1 MKKIFALVLGLS
13 LAFGA
18 FAQEKKTTIKAG
30 DVSFGVNINPMTAFA
45 EKKWQPKDGAFS
57 GEFVDEVG
65 KTPAQMYILSKDPVA
80 SFKLSY
86 HMTESVAVRAQLG
99 ITGSVIN
106 HRDYVQDDQA
116 VYLNPDSQNQVFD
129 EVSSKLNA
137 GSLSLALEMTKGK
150 GSLKFNGAIG
160 LLYAIAGGSM
170 DFTYGNPF
178 NKDWNGNVPTSSA
191 YTQKYDSVN
200 KKGVADDLNDGY
212 PMGKLGINDYARPI
226 KRFNVGYTN
235 ALGLVVD
242 MGIEWFFAGQMSLG
256 AAVTFTPIMVM
267 FQPQTY
273 TTYEAY
279 TSYAVQGGSNTGS
292 VIEFNKLVS
301 PGSTG
306 LLYGTDN
313 FGLRLSL
320 NYYL

>member
-1 MKKIFALVLGLS
+1 MKKIFVIALTLVLS
-13 LAFGA
+13 LGA
-18 FAQEKKTTIKAG
+18 TAQEKKTTIKAG
-30 DVSFGVNINPMTAFA
+30 DLSIGINVNPMSAFGKA
-45 EKKWQPKDGAFS
+45 KWQPEDGAFS
-57 GEFVDEVG
+57 GDYVDGIG
-65 KTPAQMYILSKDPVA
+65 KKPAQMYILSKDPVA
-80 SFKLSY
+80 SFKLRY
-86 HMTESVAVRAQLG
+86 HMTESVALRAQLG

-106 HRDYVQDDQA
+106 HKQYVKDDQA

-129 EVSSKLNA
+129 VVTSKLNA
-137 GSLSLALEMTKGK
+137 GSLGLALEFIK
-150 GSLKFNGAIG
+150 GSGPLKFNASVG

-170 DFTYGNPF
+170 DFSYGNPF

-191 YTQKYDSVN
+191 FTQN
-200 KKGVADDLNDGY
+200 AGAPADLNDGY
-212 PMGKLGINDYARPI
+212 PVGKLGVQYARPL

-235 ALGLVVD
+235 AVGLTVD
-242 MGIEWFFAGQMSLG
+242 MGIEWFFSGSMSLG

-273 TTYEAY
+273 TTYEGY
-279 TSYAVQGGSNTGS
+279 TDLAVAGGSDEGS

-306 LLYGTDN
+306 LLYGTNN

>member
-13 LAFGA
+13 LALGA

-30 DVSFGVNINPMTAFA
+30 DISFGVNINPMTAFA
-45 EKKWQPKDGAFS
+45 KQTWQPEDGAFS
-57 GEFVDEVG
+57 GDFINSVG

-80 SFKLSY
+80 SFKLRF
-86 HMTESVAVRAQLG
+86 HMSENVAFRAQLG

-116 VYLNPDSQNQVFD
+116 VYLNPESQNQVYD

-137 GSLSLALEMTKGK
+137 GSLSLALEMTEGK
-150 GSLKFNGAIG
+150 GPLKFNAAIG

-170 DFTYGNPF
+170 DFAYGNPF
-178 NKDWNGNVPTSSA
+178 NSDWNGNVPTSSP
-191 YTQKYDSVN
+191 YTQKYNAEQSKN
-200 KKGVADDLNDGY
+200 MAADLNDGY
-212 PMGKLGINDYARPI
+212 PVGRLGVSYARPI
-226 KRFNVGYTN
+226 KRFNAGYTN

-242 MGIEWFFAGQMSLG
+242 MGVEWFFTGKMSLG
-256 AAVTFTPIMVM
+256 AALTFTPIMVM

-279 TSYAVQGGSNTGS
+279 TSYAVQGGSNHGS

-313 FGLRLSL
+313 FGIRLSL
-320 NYYL
+320 NYYLW

>member
-1 MKKIFALVLGLS
+1 MKKIFAILLALS
-13 LAFGA
+13 VALGA

-30 DVSFGVNINPMTAFA
+30 DISFGVNINPMTAFS
-45 EKKWQPKDGAFS
+45 EKNWQPEDGAFS
-57 GEFVDEVG
+57 GEFVDGVG

-80 SFKLSY
+80 SFKLRF
-86 HMTESVAVRAQLG
+86 HMSESVAVRAQLG

-116 VYLNPDSQNQVFD
+116 VYLNPESQNQVFD

-137 GSLSLALEMTKGK
+137 GSFTLALEMTEGK

-160 LLYAIAGGSM
+160 VMYAIAGGSM
-170 DFTYGNPF
+170 DFAYGNPF
-178 NKDWNGNVPTSSA
+178 NKDWNNNVPTSSPF
-191 YTQKYDSVN
+191 TQKYNAEQSKN
-200 KKGVADDLNDGY
+200 MAADLNDGY
-212 PMGKLGINDYARPI
+212 PVGRLGVSYARPI
-226 KRFNVGYTN
+226 KRFNAGYTN
-235 ALGLVVD
+235 AVGLVVD
-242 MGIEWFFAGQMSLG
+242 MGVEWFFTGKMSLG
-256 AAVTFTPIMVM
+256 AALTFTPIMVM

-273 TTYEAY
+273 TTYEAF

-320 NYYL
+320 NYYLW